1 MKNFEKISKMNLADL
16 DRPEGIIEE
25 ESIQDAD
32 LCVEKTAQNPEDGER
47 SETIVTENV
56 QEQPEELAKKE
67 MMEPQG
73 RHFRVD
79 ANVTEKE
86 LKAFLFGHTYR
97 QPLMIIVTILA
108 IAWPLAVLIKKQ
120 GSVTMPLICS
130 LFILIWIPFTT
141 NLRAKN
147 AKKLN
152 PIYNEEFHYMFDEWG
167 LHLELGDD
175 AIDVEWKKVTKLIF
189 YKSVAVIYTGKN
201 NAFLIPSAAMGTQR
215 EEIVNFIKEMKKR

>member
-16 DRPEGIIEE
+16 DRPEGIIE

-108 IAWPLAVLIKKQ
+108 FQK
-120 GSVTMPLICS
+120 
-130 LFILIWIPFTT
+130 IL
-141 NLRAKN
+141 
-147 AKKLN
+147 
-152 PIYNEEFHYMFDEWG
+152 
-167 LHLELGDD
+167 
-175 AIDVEWKKVTKLIF
+175 
-189 YKSVAVIYTGKN
+189 
-201 NAFLIPSAAMGTQR
+201 
-215 EEIVNFIKEMKKR
+215 